1 MKNDASFS
9 GKPPGQN
16 LSRAA
21 DAIANITPPPEPKK
35 RMTVDLP
42 LSLHSRVKLRCVQ
55 DNVAISDVVREM
67 LERNFPEID

>member
-1 MKNDASFS
+1 MGNDVSFS
-9 GKPPGQN
+9 GKPPSQN

-21 DAIANITPPPEPKK
+21 NALANLTPQPEPKK

-42 LSLHSRVKLRCVQ
+42 LSLHSRIKLRCVQ

-67 LERNFPEID
+67 LEKRFPKD